1 MKNLIIPVIIGLV
14 CLIGCKSNQESDVL
28 PIQQRQVVQLSQQQ
42 VSSQIDDILMQ
53 HSEFEWRMAS
63 TEIVWNVLVN
73 HDSTL
78 VIGYQPDGFDEVNEK
93 IHEIDLQS
101 QLWTEARTNV
111 IVQIQQVY
119 DQLDMNKIAREQVL
133 NVHETLPYFHIKV
146 SEVEVLDRLRQL
158 TQVRYSEPATYLP
171 AEGFIGSQLRTESKL
186 GCGNDPNF
194 SIPSSDY
201 VTVSPSSKIPWN
213 FYNMNIPSAWSI
225 STGDNVTVAIIDTGI
240 SPDQGKLNSQFS
252 SGEST
257 GRYRAKFGT
266 YVSSWWWWASPDGP
280 DDQCGHGTQMSGAA
294 TAPRSSGG
302 SSLGVAYDANLVS
315 IRGTGD
321 VVIESGREKN
331 GVSDALV
338 LAGNRSDVK
347 IISMSLGTP
356 FSSGQVAD
364 AVRYAHNRD
373 KLIFAAAGTSTSITS
388 FVGVIFPATMN
399 ETVAVTGIK
408 DNGYNQCNT
417 CHKGSKVDFVA
428 VMQRGSNNNRTSLT
442 LAESG
447 NQPSNVG
454 GSSVATA
461 TTAGIAALVWATNPN
476 QTRDQVLNRLKNASD
491 FYPSRNSNYGYGL
504 IDALEAVQ

>member
-1 MKNLIIPVIIGLV
+1 M
-14 CLIGCKSNQESDVL
+14 
-28 PIQQRQVVQLSQQQ
+28 
-42 VSSQIDDILMQ
+42 
-53 HSEFEWRMAS
+53 
-63 TEIVWNVLVN
+63 
-73 HDSTL
+73 
-78 VIGYQPDGFDEVNEK
+78 
-93 IHEIDLQS
+93 
-101 QLWTEARTNV
+101 
-111 IVQIQQVY
+111 
-119 DQLDMNKIAREQVL
+119 
-133 NVHETLPYFHIKV
+133 
-146 SEVEVLDRLRQL
+146 LDRLRQL
-158 TQVRYSEPATYLP
+158 PDVRYAEPATYLP
-171 AEGFIGSQLRTESKL
+171 ADGAIGSQLRIESKL
-186 GCGNDPNF
+186 GCGNDPNNN
-194 SIPSSDY
+194 IPSADF
-201 VTVSPSSKIPWN
+201 VTVSPAAKIPWN
-213 FYNMNIPSAWSI
+213 FYNMNIPQAWDI

-240 SPDQGKLNSQFS
+240 SPDQDKLNGQFS
-252 SGEST
+252 SGQST
-257 GRYRAKFGT
+257 GRYRAKYGT

-280 DDQCGHGTQMSGAA
+280 DDKCGHGTQMSGAA

-338 LAGNRSDVK
+338 LAGNRSDVR

-364 AVRYAHNRD
+364 AVRYAYNRG

-428 VMQRGSNNNRTSLT
+428 VMQRASNNDRTSLT

-461 TTAGIAALVWATNPN
+461 TTAGIAALVWGTNLN
-476 QTRDQVLNRLKNASD
+476 QSRDQVLNRLKNASD

>member
-1 MKNLIIPVIIGLV
+1 MKNLRIPVIIGLV
-14 CLIGCKSNQESDVL
+14 CLFGCKSNQESEVL
-28 PIQQRQVVQLSQQQ
+28 PIQQRQVTQLSQQQ
-42 VSSQIDDILMQ
+42 VSAQIDDILMQ
-53 HSEFEWRMAS
+53 NGEFEWAMAS
-63 TEIVWNVLVN
+63 TEIIWNVLAN

-78 VIGYQPDGFDEVNEK
+78 VIGYQPEGFANVNQQ
-93 IHEIDLQS
+93 IHQIDLQS
-101 QLWTEARTNV
+101 PLWTDARTLV
-111 IVQIQQVY
+111 INQIQQVY
-119 DQLDMNKIAREQVL
+119 DQLGVNKIAREEVL
-133 NVHETLPYFHIKV
+133 NVHETLPYFHLKV
-146 SEVEVLDRLRQL
+146 NQVEVLDRLRQL
-158 TQVRYSEPATYLP
+158 NQVRYAEPATYIP
-171 AEGFIGSQLRTESKL
+171 AEGAIGSELRTESKL

-201 VTVSPSSKIPWN
+201 VTVSPSAKIPWN
-213 FYNMNIPSAWSI
+213 FYNMNIPSAWSV
-225 STGDNVTVAIIDTGI
+225 STGDNVTVAVIDTGI
-240 SPDQGKLNSQFS
+240 SPDQQKLNSGFS

-257 GRYRAKFGT
+257 GRYREKFGT

-280 DDQCGHGTQMSGAA
+280 DDKCGHGTQMSGAA
-294 TAPRSSGG
+294 TAPRASGG
-302 SSLGVAYDANLVS
+302 SSLGVAYDANLIS

-364 AVRYAHNRD
+364 AVRYAYNRG

-388 FVGVIFPATMN
+388 FVGVIFPATMS

-428 VMQRGSNNNRTSLT
+428 VMQRGSDNDRTSLT

-476 QTRDQVLNRLKNASD
+476 QTRTQVLNRLKDASD
-491 FYPSRNSNYGYGL
+491 FYPSRNNNYGYGL

>member
-1 MKNLIIPVIIGLV
+1 MKHFNILVIFGFV
-14 CLIGCKSNQESDVL
+14 CLMGCKSNQEPEIL
-28 PIQQRQVVQLSQQQ
+28 PIEPRQVTQLTAQQ
-42 VSSQIDDILMQ
+42 VSNQIDAILLDRG
-53 HSEFEWRMAS
+53 EFEWQMTT
-63 TEIVWNVLVN
+63 TEIVWSVLLN

-78 VIGYQPDGFDEVNEK
+78 VIGYQPEGFDHVNEQL
-93 IHEIDLQS
+93 HQIDVQS
-101 QLWTEARTNV
+101 PLWTDARTTV
-111 IVQIQQVY
+111 INEIQRVY
-119 DQLDMNKIAREQVL
+119 DQLAVNKVAREQVL
-133 NVHETLPYFHIKV
+133 NVHETLPYFHLKV

-158 TQVRYSEPATYLP
+158 AQVRYSEPATYIP
-171 AEGFIGSQLRTESKL
+171 AEGAIGAQLRIESKL

-194 SIPSSDY
+194 SIPSADFT
-201 VTVSPSSKIPWN
+201 TVSPSAKIPWN
-213 FYNMNIPSAWSI
+213 FYNMNIPSAWNI

-240 SPDQGKLNSQFS
+240 SPDQTKLNSQFS

-257 GRYRAKFGT
+257 GRYRARFGT

-321 VVIESGREKN
+321 VVIDGGKEKN

-364 AVRYAHNRD
+364 AVRYAYNRG

-388 FVGVIFPATMN
+388 FVGVIFPATMS

-428 VMQRGSNNNRTSLT
+428 VMQRGSNNDRTSLT

-461 TTAGIAALVWATNPN
+461 TTAGIAALVWATNPS
-476 QTRDQVLNRLKNASD
+476 QSRDQVLSRLKNASD